1 MDEKIKSIERY
12 NLWNDNDIFV
22 GYSRN
27 IYINKIENYV
37 GNRLVKVLIGQRRV
51 GKSYIM
57 RQLAKNLVLKG
68 VRPENI
74 LMINKEFESYSFIET
89 HEDLDMFISAY
100 EKKFN
105 PNGRIYIFIDEI
117 QEIEGWEKTINSYSQ
132 DYSKEYE
139 LFISGSN
146 SKMLSSELSTLL
158 SGRYVEFKIFP
169 FSYSEYCEVHNVIGS
184 KQTYLEYM
192 QTSGLPELVNLN
204 GDETKRNYVSA
215 LKDTI
220 LLKDIIHR
228 HQIKDVRL
236 LEDIFVYLVNNASNL
251 ISITGI
257 TNWFKSKGRKTSYD
271 TIANYI
277 EYIENAYLIH
287 KTERYNIKGKEIVSG
302 NYKFYV
308 NDLSFKNYLY
318 KGFGYGVG
326 YMLENLV
333 YLDLL
338 HSGYDVYV
346 GNVKDKEVDFVAL
359 KDDDVLYVQSTY
371 MLIDEQTIT
380 REYSALKSIND
391 NYRKIVVS
399 LDDIKMPSQE
409 GIEHVQAWEFSKT
422 LKLQNLKI

>member
-1 MDEKIKSIERY
+1 MDEKIKSVEKY
-12 NLWNDNDIFV
+12 NLWNSNDIFV
-22 GYSRN
+22 GYVRST
-27 IYINKIENYV
+27 YINKIEDYV
-37 GNRLVKVLIGQRRV
+37 GNRLVKVLVGQRRV

-89 HEDLDMFISAY
+89 HKDLDMFISAY
-100 EKKFN
+100 EEKFN
-105 PNGRIYIFIDEI
+105 PNGRVYIFIDEI
-117 QEIEGWEKTINSYSQ
+117 QEIEGWEKMVNSYSQ

-169 FSYSEYCEVHNVIGS
+169 FSYSEFCDVNNVAGS
-184 KQTYLEYM
+184 KQSYLSYI
-192 QTSGLPELVNLN
+192 QTGGLPELVNLN

-251 ISITGI
+251 ISITSI

-333 YLDLL
+333 YLELL
-338 HSGYDVYV
+338 RSGYDVYV

-380 REYSALKSIND
+380 REYSALKAIND

-399 LDDIKMPSQE
+399 LDDVKLPSQE
-409 GIEHVQAWEFSKT
+409 GIEHVLAWEFFLT
-422 LKLQNLKI
+422 LKL

>member
-1 MDEKIKSIERY
+1 MDEKIKSVEKY
-12 NLWNDNDIFV
+12 NLWNSNDIFV
-22 GYSRN
+22 GYVRST
-27 IYINKIENYV
+27 YINKIEDYI

-89 HEDLDMFISAY
+89 HKDLDMFISAY
-100 EKKFN
+100 EEKFN
-105 PNGRIYIFIDEI
+105 PNGRVYIFIDEI
-117 QEIEGWEKTINSYSQ
+117 QEIEGWEKMVNSYSQ

-169 FSYSEYCEVHNVIGS
+169 FSYSEFCDVNNVASS
-184 KQTYLEYM
+184 KQSYLSYM
-192 QTSGLPELVNLN
+192 QTGGLPELVNLN

-333 YLDLL
+333 YLELL
-338 HSGYDVYV
+338 RSGYDVYV

-380 REYSALKSIND
+380 REYSALKAIND

-399 LDDIKMPSQE
+399 LDDVKLPSQE
-409 GIEHVQAWEFSKT
+409 GIEHVLAWEFGK
-422 LKLQNLKI
+422 N

>member
-1 MDEKIKSIERY
+1 MDEKIKSVEKY
-12 NLWNDNDIFV
+12 NLWNSNDIFV
-22 GYSRN
+22 GYVRST
-27 IYINKIENYV
+27 YINKIEDYI

-89 HEDLDMFISAY
+89 HKDLDMFISAY
-100 EKKFN
+100 EEKFN
-105 PNGRIYIFIDEI
+105 PNGRVYIFIDEI
-117 QEIEGWEKTINSYSQ
+117 QEIEGWEKMVNSYSQ

-169 FSYSEYCEVHNVIGS
+169 FSYSEFCDVNNVASS
-184 KQTYLEYM
+184 KQSYLSYM
-192 QTSGLPELVNLN
+192 QTGGLPELVNLN

-257 TNWFKSKGRKTSYD
+257 TNWFKGKGRKTSYD

-333 YLDLL
+333 YLELL
-338 HSGYDVYV
+338 RSGYDVYV

-380 REYSALKSIND
+380 REYSALKAIND

-399 LDDIKMPSQE
+399 LDDVKLPSQE
-409 GIEHVQAWEFSKT
+409 GIEHVLAWEFGK
-422 LKLQNLKI
+422 N

>member
-1 MDEKIKSIERY
+1 MDEKIKSVEKY
-12 NLWNDNDIFV
+12 NLWNSNDIFV
-22 GYSRN
+22 GYVRST
-27 IYINKIENYV
+27 YINKIEDYV
-37 GNRLVKVLIGQRRV
+37 GNRLVKVLVGQRRV

-89 HEDLDMFISAY
+89 HKDLDMFISAY
-100 EKKFN
+100 EEKFN
-105 PNGRIYIFIDEI
+105 PNGRVYIFIDEI
-117 QEIEGWEKTINSYSQ
+117 QEIEGWEKMVNSYSQ

-169 FSYSEYCEVHNVIGS
+169 FSYSEFCDVNNVAGG
-184 KQTYLEYM
+184 KQSYLSYM
-192 QTSGLPELVNLN
+192 QTGGLPELVNLN

-251 ISITGI
+251 ISITSI

-333 YLDLL
+333 YLELL
-338 HSGYDVYV
+338 RSGYDVYV

-380 REYSALKSIND
+380 REYSALKAIND

-399 LDDIKMPSQE
+399 LDDVKLPSQE
-409 GIEHVQAWEFSKT
+409 GIEHVLAWEFFLT
-422 LKLQNLKI
+422 LKL

>member
-1 MDEKIKSIERY
+1 MDEKIKSVEKY
-12 NLWNDNDIFV
+12 NLWNSNDIFV
-22 GYSRN
+22 GYVRST
-27 IYINKIENYV
+27 YINKIEDYI

-89 HEDLDMFISAY
+89 HKDLDMFISAY
-100 EKKFN
+100 EEKFN
-105 PNGRIYIFIDEI
+105 PNGRVYIFIDEI
-117 QEIEGWEKTINSYSQ
+117 QEIEGWEKMVNSYSQ

-169 FSYSEYCEVHNVIGS
+169 FSYSEYCDVNNVASS
-184 KQTYLEYM
+184 KQSYLSYM
-192 QTSGLPELVNLN
+192 QTGGLPELVNLN

-333 YLDLL
+333 YLELL
-338 HSGYDVYV
+338 RSGYDVYV

-380 REYSALKSIND
+380 REYSALKAIND

-399 LDDIKMPSQE
+399 LDDVKLPSQE
-409 GIEHVQAWEFSKT
+409 GIEHVLAWEFGK
-422 LKLQNLKI
+422 N

>member
-1 MDEKIKSIERY
+1 
-12 NLWNDNDIFV
+12 
-22 GYSRN
+22 
-27 IYINKIENYV
+27 
-37 GNRLVKVLIGQRRV
+37 
-51 GKSYIM
+51 
-57 RQLAKNLVLKG
+57 
-68 VRPENI
+68 
-74 LMINKEFESYSFIET
+74 
-89 HEDLDMFISAY
+89 
-100 EKKFN
+100 
-105 PNGRIYIFIDEI
+105 
-117 QEIEGWEKTINSYSQ
+117 
-132 DYSKEYE
+132 
-139 LFISGSN
+139 
-146 SKMLSSELSTLL
+146 
-158 SGRYVEFKIFP
+158 
-169 FSYSEYCEVHNVIGS
+169 
-184 KQTYLEYM
+184 M
-192 QTSGLPELVNLN
+192 QTGGLPELVNLN

-251 ISITGI
+251 ISITSI

-333 YLDLL
+333 YLELL
-338 HSGYDVYV
+338 RSGYDVYV

-380 REYSALKSIND
+380 REYSALKAIND

-399 LDDIKMPSQE
+399 LDDVKLPSQE
-409 GIEHVQAWEFSKT
+409 GIEHVLAWEFG
-422 LKLQNLKI
+422 KI